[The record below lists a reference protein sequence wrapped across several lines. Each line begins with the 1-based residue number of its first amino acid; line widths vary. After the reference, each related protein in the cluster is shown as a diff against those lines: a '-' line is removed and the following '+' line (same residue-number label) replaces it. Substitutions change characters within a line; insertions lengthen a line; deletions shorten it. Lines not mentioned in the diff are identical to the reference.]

1 MKLKFL
7 TKEKMKE
14 MSKADMK
21 ERVRFLRVEERTLK
35 NYISNHQKAINK
47 ILSDMWRIGQAFELD
62 NIHFYLKLL
71 SKEKHVLEDKL
82 SFIKLEK
89 QLLRSHLSLH
99 QYEDTAD
106 FREIFDTYVE
116 SFNEELET
124 YPLDDDTVCHY
135 EFEYEGSRLTLTRY
149 SIEFDITPMKQKR
162 LDDREAEMLENIKNN
177 KIWGKYM
184 VETIGV

>member
-35 NYISNHQKAINK
+35 NYISNHQKVINK
-47 ILSDMWRIGQAFELD
+47 ILSDMWRLGQAFELD
-62 NIHFYLKLL
+62 NIHFYLKWL

-89 QLLRSHLSLH
+89 QLLRSHLILH

-106 FREIFDTYVE
+106 FREIFGIYVE
-116 SFNEELET
+116 CFNEELET
-124 YPLDDDTVCHY
+124 YPLDNDTVCQY
-135 EFEYEGSRLTLTRY
+135 EFEDEESRLTVTEC
-149 SIEFDITPMKQKR
+149 SIEFDITPMKLKR
-162 LDDREAEMLENIKNN
+162 MDDREMEISGLEMLGNIKDN
-177 KIWGKYM
+177 KIWEKYM
-184 VETIGV
+184 